1 MLCTGP
7 HTDRM
12 QYRFT
17 ALQVKV
23 GSFSYELAMTGVSF
37 KLLQDMVAAGA
48 MSKQEFHKVIHT

>member
-1 MLCTGP
+1 
-7 HTDRM
+7 M

-48 MSKQEFHKVIHT
+48 ISKQEFHKVIHT